1 MFLIADDDRRVS
13 DTRGRVVGFVINGKF
28 TQEWHFSQYDSDKA
42 EAPYANGLS
51 PLEMEMVSETI
62 QRDKHR
68 KTGSDG
74 EGL

>member
-1 MFLIADDDRRVS
+1 MFLIADDDRRVI
-13 DTRGRVVGFVINGKF
+13 DTRGRVVGFVVDGKF
-28 TQEWHFSQYDSDKA
+28 SQSFSYWQGDSDHA
-42 EAPYANGLS
+42 EPPYSNGLS